1 MNGYWVMLSNN
12 AVLFLT
18 NSNLPLVVSKTFY
31 EDDVFGSK
39 M

>member
-1 MNGYWVMLSNN
+1 
-12 AVLFLT
+12 LT
-18 NSNLPLVVSKTFY
+18 NSNLPSVVSKTFY